1 MLLISF
7 GTRPEYI
14 KIKPI
19 VAACQKYGVK
29 YKMLFTGQHED
40 LLSRLDH
47 NNLERILI
55 RGNTNRLDAL
65 VSSILTPNNC
75 VAFEGATQVLVQG
88 DTTSAFAVGL
98 GAFHRKLK
106 VVHLEAGLRTYDL
119 DNPYPE
125 EFNRQALSRLAT
137 VHLCPTETAAANL
150 RDERVA
156 GSIYVVGNTVLDNL
170 VIRHRGLLKNVKA
183 VDAMEYEK
191 FIELLSESH
200 LVITDSGGL
209 QEESSFFR
217 KRCIVC
223 RKTTE
228 RGEGMGV
235 FATLCGEPDQLLS
248 IFEEI
253 NKDPI
258 PDPAE
263 KCPYGDGRSSD
274 RIIEILTQEGL

>member
-1 MLLISF
+1 MHRRENHSDIEEWFSTFEAL
-7 GTRPEYI
+7 
-14 KIKPI
+14 
-19 VAACQKYGVK
+19 AA
-29 YKMLFTGQHED
+29 QH
-40 LLSRLDH
+40 
-47 NNLERILI
+47 
-55 RGNTNRLDAL
+55 
-65 VSSILTPNNC
+65 P
-75 VAFEGATQVLVQG
+75 
-88 DTTSAFAVGL
+88 
-98 GAFHRKLK
+98 
-106 VVHLEAGLRTYDL
+106 DL
-119 DNPYPE
+119 DFILPIHPNP
-125 EFNRQALSRLAT
+125 N
-137 VHLCPTETAAANL
+137 
-150 RDERVA
+150 
-156 GSIYVVGNTVLDNL
+156 